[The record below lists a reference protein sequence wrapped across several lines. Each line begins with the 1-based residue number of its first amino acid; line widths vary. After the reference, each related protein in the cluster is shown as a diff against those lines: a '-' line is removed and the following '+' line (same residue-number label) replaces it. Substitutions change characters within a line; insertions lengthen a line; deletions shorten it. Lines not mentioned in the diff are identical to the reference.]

1 MSGSMTGGIDSSI
14 PLQAGKGVQQP
25 NPLQMIGEFAQAK
38 NALNNLQ
45 LFSGQQQLQQQAIQG
60 GQVNLA
66 NLQNASAYRAMTPLL
81 AGGPITH
88 DSLTTALG
96 SIESN
101 LGLPTHQIINDVLA
115 TGGGGDGPQF
125 DAKVRALIASR
136 SQTSPESAVAM
147 ATPRQGMVDYGP
159 GIQPVN
165 IAPPGSPNVGQVTP
179 VGGAFT
185 KGVGPQYVQT
195 GAGNVPT
202 NNGQPTGPVIP
213 NAPSPGDQNQL
224 VQTWNPNTKQF
235 DYTPRLNVAP
245 MVNGVGQPVAGGAAP
260 VPGLPQNGRIQPP
273 QANVAPMGNGAGQ
286 PVGGSAAPGPGMPT
300 NGRSQPPQA
309 PAMPPANAAASP
321 PLGTQQE
328 AEAAAVH
335 AGAARERANNYQ
347 STIFP
352 IEGALTSL
360 QGADTG
366 KGGEVLNTIRSY
378 LGDTPLKYVSDFV
391 PSTFSDQDKRTLYDE
406 AQKYTTGMAIGGPGG
421 SRSDAGNQ
429 ASAAANPNVHISN
442 AAAVAVTKSI
452 LAQRRMDQTG
462 TLAFNNS
469 GLPANQYDQFMNSW
483 NTQQDPRAYAIDK
496 MDPTDRANMAQSLG
510 GKNTAAYQR
519 FKGSVQAAIDA
530 GVIPN
535 PSGASQ

>member
-14 PLQAGKGVQQP
+14 PLQAGRGVQQP

-66 NLQNASAYRAMTPLL
+66 NLQNASAYRALTPLL

-88 DSLTTALG
+88 DTLTTALG

-159 GIQPVN
+159 GVQPVN

-179 VGGAFT
+179 VGGAFM

-260 VPGLPQNGRIQPP
+260 VPGLPTTGRIQPT
-273 QANVAPMGNGAGQ
+273 A
-286 PVGGSAAPGPGMPT
+286 SAPGG
-300 NGRSQPPQA
+300 
-309 PAMPPANAAASP
+309 PATGAAASP

-378 LGDTPLKYVSDFV
+378 LGDTPLKYVSDFL

-421 SRSDAGNQ
+421 SRSDAGSQ

-535 PSGASQ
+535 PSGANQ